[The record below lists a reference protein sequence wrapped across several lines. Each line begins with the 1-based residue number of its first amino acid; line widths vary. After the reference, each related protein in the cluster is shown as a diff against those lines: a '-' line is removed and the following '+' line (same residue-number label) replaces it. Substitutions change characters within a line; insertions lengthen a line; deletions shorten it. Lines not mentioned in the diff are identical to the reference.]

1 MYLIKD
7 IVIPLLVAGFSLA
20 FISYVVLFVLRL
32 FSINF
37 GLFKFILVMFIWYF
51 VGPVI
56 YEILLNN
63 VIINVNEIIKIIYM
77 PIQSIINIFY
87 KIV

>member
-37 GLFKFILVMFIWYF
+37 GLFKFILVMLIWYF